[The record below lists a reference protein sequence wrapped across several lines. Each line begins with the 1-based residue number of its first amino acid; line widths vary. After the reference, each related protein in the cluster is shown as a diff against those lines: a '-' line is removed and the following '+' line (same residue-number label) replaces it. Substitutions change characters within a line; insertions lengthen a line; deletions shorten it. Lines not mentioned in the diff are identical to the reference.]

1 MKTNLTF
8 VSLLAVLVMAMGF
21 TSALA
26 DFEVV
31 EFNNIGLD
39 LAAASSPVIA
49 VSPGEVVPIQVVF
62 TANDNA
68 SNVELEV
75 EIKGRN
81 GVSVQKE
88 ISDIRAGSIYSSLL
102 KLKLPEDTD
111 DLAEE
116 FTLYVTVSS
125 NVDTDKVALPITV
138 SVQKESYT
146 LEILSVDYSSKVAS
160 GNNFPVTVVV
170 KNTGYN
176 RADDVYVVASI
187 PALGLTTRGY
197 MGDIV
202 VTEEDDS
209 DDEEDSVE
217 KEVYLA
223 VPEGVETGVYELV
236 VEVYNDDSST
246 EVSKLLSVSGVSSE
260 ESSEEVLESDSKVST
275 SVIALTVILAVIFVV
290 LLAVLVVLLTKK
302 EKPIE
307 EVETSY
313 Y

>member
-8 VSLLAVLVMAMGF
+8 VSLIAVLVMAMGF
-21 TSALA
+21 SSALA
-26 DFEVV
+26 NINVV
-31 EFNNIGLD
+31 ELNSVN
-39 LAAASSPVIA
+39 LASNATIA
-49 VSPGEVVPIQVVF
+49 VSPGEVVPVLVQFV
-62 TANDNA
+62 ADDDA
-68 SNVELEV
+68 SDVTLEV

-81 GVSVQKE
+81 GVSVEKE
-88 ISDIRAGSIYSSLL
+88 ISDIRNGSTYSNLL

-116 FTLYVTVSS
+116 FTLYVTISS
-125 NVDTDKVALPITV
+125 PTDSETKTYNVAV

-146 LEILSVDYSSKVAS
+146 LEVLSVDYSSKVAS
-160 GNNFPVTVVV
+160 GNNFPVTVVA

-176 RADDVYVVASI
+176 RADDVYVIASI

-202 VTEEDDS
+202 VTEN
-209 DDEEDSVE
+209 DDEEDDDSVE
-217 KEVYLA
+217 KTVYLT
-223 VPEGVETGVYELV
+223 VPDGVETGVYELV

-260 ESSEEVLESDSKVST
+260 ESSEEVLDNGDSKVST